1 MLKHNLHGC
10 AWGYVFKKSV
20 LDGLRFTSGIYHED
34 EEFTPLLFL
43 KARHVI
49 ITNLPAYAYF
59 QRQYSIIHHPDRKII
74 KKRYSDLQHII
85 LCLTDKGRQMEGNAA
100 IALNR
105 RIDMLRMSMVYTLL
119 GDSPDT
125 AFLLETLENMK
136 RTGLYP
142 LHHVSTLSLTPSY
155 VGVLLN
161 HYMPS
166 SSAKCFAFFNYAMQ
180 DMPHNRPIVCTTTK

>member
-10 AWGYVFKKSV
+10 AWGVCIQKVCTRRPEGSHPVFTTKTKS
-20 LDGLRFTSGIYHED
+20 SP
-34 EEFTPLLFL
+34 PLLFL

-105 RIDMLRMSMVYTLL
+105 RIDMLHMSMVYTLL
-119 GDSPDT
+119 AT
-125 AFLLETLENMK
+125 AGHGFPARNIGKHETDG
-136 RTGLYP
+136 TVPP

-161 HYMPS
+161 HYVPS
-166 SSAKCFAFFNYAMQ
+166 SSAKCFAFFFQLRHAG
-180 DMPHNRPIVCTTTK
+180 HAS